1 MSARERLAQAQGEL
15 VRALGVGGPVPA
27 GFDTARVQAAAQ
39 ALIHKRRRAV
49 ENTWPQLASALG
61 PDFARH
67 FDSWARA
74 HPMSVEPDP
83 RAEGRRF
90 AETLRGP
97 GLLPASVSGVLLDF
111 DARWNWIATGE
122 AVRRRGFA
130 LVIRRDTFTRRWQ
143 VALRLP
149 GGRVMRWV

>member
-1 MSARERLAQAQGEL
+1 MNARERLSQAQAEL

-39 ALIHKRRRAV
+39 SLIHKRRRAV
-49 ENTWPQLASALG
+49 EHAWPKLVLALG
-61 PDFARH
+61 PDFAAR

-83 RAEGRRF
+83 RVEGRRF
-90 AETLRGP
+90 AESLREQGP
-97 GLLPASVSGVLLDF
+97 LPASISGVLLDF